1 MATQL
6 NGSTAREIIT
16 NGQAVLGIEFGST
29 NIKASLIGP
38 DHQQLASGSHA
49 WENQYQNKNWTYSR
63 EAIIAGLQDCMAQV
77 LTDAQARHGVRPTQ
91 LGSIGI
97 SAMMHG
103 YLAFDSEGEL
113 LVDFR
118 TWRNTSTAEAA
129 AKLSEELNFN
139 IPQRW
144 SVAHYFQALL
154 DHEEHVPQVA
164 RLNTLAG
171 FVHEQLTGKFV
182 LGVGDAA
189 GMFPIDSATGSYD
202 ASMLASFDALA
213 QQQGATGSLLGLL
226 PQVLPAGGDA
236 GSLTE
241 AGALLLDPT
250 GQLKPGTALCPPEG
264 DAGTGMVATNSVAVR
279 TGNISAGTSIFAM
292 VVLDAPL
299 TEVHHEIDVVAT
311 PDGSSVAMVHCN
323 NGASEF
329 AAWAQV
335 FGQFAQALG
344 HKADENT
351 VFETLLGSALDG
363 AADGGGLLAY
373 NNLSGEP
380 VANLAE
386 GRPAILRTPDSTLN
400 LANLMRVQ
408 VYSMF
413 ATLSLGMRV
422 LAAEGVEVKQMFAH
436 GGIFRTQ
443 GVAQR
448 LLAAAINTPVLVGES
463 AGHGGAWG
471 IAVLAAYRRRVLDG
485 VDSTLPE
492 FLDSEVFADARLS
505 LAEPQEADQ
514 AGFASYLNTYEAGL
528 EIQRTAITV
537 I

>member
-6 NGSTAREIIT
+6 NGADSREIIT

-49 WENQYQNKNWTYSR
+49 WENQYEGKNWTYSR
-63 EAIIAGLQDCMAQV
+63 EAIVAGLQDCMAQV
-77 LTDAQARHGVRPTQ
+77 LADAQKRHGVRPTQ
-91 LGSIGI
+91 LGAIGI

-103 YLAFDSEGEL
+103 YLALDSDGEL
-113 LVDFR
+113 LVPFR
-118 TWRNTSTAEAA
+118 TWRNTSTAPAA
-129 AKLSEELNFN
+129 VELSKELNFN

-144 SVAHYFQALL
+144 SVAHYYQALL
-154 DHEEHVPQVA
+154 NREEHVRAVA

-171 FVHEQLTGKFV
+171 FVHELLTGHFV

-202 ASMLASFDALA
+202 AKMLSAFDSLA
-213 QQQGATGSLLGLL
+213 AGHGAETELVSLLPG
-226 PQVLPAGGDA
+226 VLPAGADA
-236 GSLTE
+236 GTLSE
-241 AGALLLDPT
+241 SGALLLDPT
-250 GQLKPGTALCPPEG
+250 GQLQVGSPLCPPEG
-264 DAGTGMVATNSVAVR
+264 DAGTGMVATNSVAKR

-299 TEVHHEIDVVAT
+299 NEVHHEIDVVTT
-311 PDGSSVAMVHCN
+311 PDGHPVAMVHCN

-344 HKADENT
+344 SDADDNA
-351 VFETLLGSALDG
+351 VFETLLRSALDG
-363 AADGGGLLAY
+363 AADGAGLLAY

-380 VANLAE
+380 VADLAE

-408 VYSMF
+408 VYAMF
-413 ATLSLGMRV
+413 ATLSLGLRV

-436 GGIFRTQ
+436 GGIFRTA

-448 LLAAAINTPVLVGES
+448 LLAAAINTPVLVGDS

-471 IAVLAAYRRRVLDG
+471 IAVLAAYRLRVLG
-485 VDSTLPE
+485 GLQGSLPE
-492 FLDSEVFADARLS
+492 FLDSEVFAGAGLH
-505 LAEPQEADQ
+505 LAEPVEDDR
-514 AGFASYLNTYEAGL
+514 AGFEAYLKTYEAGL
-528 EIQRTAITV
+528 AIQRTAITA

>member
-6 NGSTAREIIT
+6 NGPTAREIIST
-16 NGQAVLGIEFGST
+16 GEAVLGIEFGST

-38 DHQQLASGSHA
+38 GHQQLASGSHA
-49 WENQYQNKNWTYSR
+49 WENQYENRNWTYSR
-63 EAIIAGLQDCMAQV
+63 EAIVAGLQDCMAQV
-77 LTDAQARHGVRPTQ
+77 LADAQERHGVRPTQ
-91 LGSIGI
+91 LGAVGI

-103 YLAFDSEGEL
+103 YLAFDADREL
-113 LVDFR
+113 LVPFR
-118 TWRNTSTAEAA
+118 TWRNTSTAKAA
-129 AKLSEELNFN
+129 AMLSEELDFN

-154 DHEEHVPQVA
+154 NGEEHVSKVS

-171 FVHEQLTGKFV
+171 FVHELLTGNFV

-202 ASMLASFDALA
+202 ARMLSAFDAVAARHGATEGLSSMLPAA
-213 QQQGATGSLLGLL
+213 
-226 PQVLPAGGDA
+226 LPAGADA
-236 GSLTE
+236 GTLSE
-241 AGALLLDPT
+241 AGVLLLDPT
-250 GQLKPGTALCPPEG
+250 GQLQPGSPLCPPEG
-264 DAGTGMVATNSVAVR
+264 DAGTGMVATNSVAQR

-299 TEVHHEIDVVAT
+299 KEVHHEIDVVTT
-311 PDGSSVAMVHCN
+311 PDGHPVAMVHCN

-335 FGQFAQALG
+335 FGQFARALG
-344 HKADENT
+344 SDADDNA
-351 VFETLLGSALDG
+351 VFETLLRSALQG
-363 AADGGGLLAY
+363 AADGAGLLAY

-380 VANLAE
+380 VAGLAE

-400 LANLMRVQ
+400 LPNFVRVQ
-408 VYSMF
+408 VYAMF
-413 ATLSLGMRV
+413 ATLSLGLRV

-436 GGIFRTQ
+436 GGIFRTA

-448 LLAAAINTPVLVGES
+448 LLAAAINTPVLVGDS

-485 VDSTLPE
+485 LQQSLPE
-492 FLDSEVFADARLS
+492 FLDSEVFAGAALS
-505 LAEPQEADQ
+505 LAEPQADDR
-514 AGFASYLNTYEAGL
+514 AGFEAYLETYEAGL
-528 EIQRTAITV
+528 AIQRTAITA

>member
-6 NGSTAREIIT
+6 TGSRAQEVIT
-16 NGQAVLGIEFGST
+16 SGMAMLGIEFGST
-29 NIKASLIGP
+29 NIKTSLIGP
-38 DHQQLASGSHA
+38 DYQQVASGTHS
-49 WENQYQNKNWTYSR
+49 WENQYEDRNWTYSR
-63 EAIIAGLQDCMAQV
+63 DSIITGLQDCVAQV
-77 LTDAQARHGVRPTQ
+77 LADAEERYGVRPTQ

-103 YLAFDSEGEL
+103 YLAFDTDGEL
-113 LVDFR
+113 LVPFR
-118 TWRNTSTAEAA
+118 TWRNTSTAQAA
-129 AKLSEELNFN
+129 ALLSEALNFN

-154 DHEEHVPQVA
+154 NGEEHVSQVS

-171 FVHEQLTGKFV
+171 FVHELLTGNFV

-189 GMFPIDSATGSYD
+189 GMFPIDSATGNYD
-202 ASMLASFDALA
+202 ARMLPTFDTLA
-213 QQQGATGSLLGLL
+213 AQHGATGSLSTLL
-226 PQVLPAGGDA
+226 PEVLRAGADA
-236 GSLTE
+236 GTLTD

-250 GQLKPGTALCPPEG
+250 GQLQPGAPLCPPEG
-264 DAGTGMVATNSVAVR
+264 DAGTGMVATNSVAQR

-292 VVLDAPL
+292 AVLDAPL
-299 TEVHHEIDVVAT
+299 REVHHEIDVVAT
-311 PDGSSVAMVHCN
+311 PDGHPVAMVHCN

-344 HKADENT
+344 SDADENA
-351 VFETLLGSALDG
+351 VFETLLGAALEGASDG
-363 AADGGGLLAY
+363 SGLLAY

-380 VANLAE
+380 VVDLAE

-400 LANLMRVQ
+400 LPNLMRVQ
-408 VYSMF
+408 VYAMF

-422 LAAEGVEVKQMFAH
+422 LSAEGVQVKQMFAH
-436 GGIFRTQ
+436 GGIFRTA

-448 LLAAAINTPVLVGES
+448 LLAAAIDTPIVVGES

-471 IAVLAAYRRRVLDG
+471 IAVLATYRRRVLEG
-485 VDSTLPE
+485 TGQSLPE
-492 FLDSEVFADARLS
+492 FLDSEVFAGATLNIAQPLEEDR
-505 LAEPQEADQ
+505 
-514 AGFASYLNTYEAGL
+514 AGFESYLKTYEAGL
-528 EIQRTAITV
+528 AIQRAAIAA